1 MNLFS
6 PWYSW
11 KLLSWYIDWSS
22 PSVSC
27 IGGVMVLA
35 LSEITGS
42 SPGQVKPKIMK
53 LVFVASQLS
62 TQREQERAKTG
73 WLGIRIM
80 HPRRV
85 TYLRMDTCF
94 QWATTI
100 NQTKHVGLVQ
110 NRYHYHLI
118 ICKLFLPLYSWRIA
132 PLALNNN
139 RSLILCNKL
148 IFYLLKELVHIWYDM
163 SIYT

>member
-1 MNLFS
+1 
-6 PWYSW
+6 
-11 KLLSWYIDWSS
+11 
-22 PSVSC
+22 
-27 IGGVMVLA
+27 MVLA

-42 SPGQVKPKIMK
+42 SPGQVKPEIMK

-94 QWATTI
+94 Q
-100 NQTKHVGLVQ
+100 
-110 NRYHYHLI
+110 
-118 ICKLFLPLYSWRIA
+118 
-132 PLALNNN
+132 
-139 RSLILCNKL
+139 
-148 IFYLLKELVHIWYDM
+148 
-163 SIYT
+163 